1 MAKQLMNAEQ
11 VKKVLGIESFRNIT
25 KDKVVEFVSLIPHM
39 EKEVAITIINQFPSY
54 VEMAKSI
61 IAELNGMCET
71 AMDKAAESQK
81 DVIAAYKLILVD
93 LGKLLEKEYLTEGER
108 DKITDKMILV
118 ANKIAEKDS
127 EYKAFLV
134 NVVKAVSP
142 IIGGVLM
149 LGAVILGVNAKGIK
163 FPELKNRI

>member
-11 VKKVLGIESFRNIT
+11 VKKVIGIESFRNIT

-39 EKEVAITIINQFPSY
+39 EKEVATTIINQFPSY

-61 IAELNGMCET
+61 IVELNGMCET
-71 AMDKAAESQK
+71 AMDKASESQK
-81 DVIAAYKLILVD
+81 DAIAAYKLILVD

-134 NVVKAVSP
+134 NVVKLASP

-149 LGAVILGVNAKGIK
+149 LGAVILGVNAKNIK
-163 FPELKNRI
+163 IPALKQ